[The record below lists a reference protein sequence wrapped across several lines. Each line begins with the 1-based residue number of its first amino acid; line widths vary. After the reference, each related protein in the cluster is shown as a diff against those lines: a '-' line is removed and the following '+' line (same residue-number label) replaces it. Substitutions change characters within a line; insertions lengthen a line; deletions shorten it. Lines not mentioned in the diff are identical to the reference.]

1 MGEPQITAVS
11 NSQILWKNRRLG
23 CFLPVNQRT
32 DGLWQG
38 PPPLSAD
45 DSPPILRLAFMAAG
59 SRPAAWL
66 NDATASVSNSS
77 QHSPS
82 VAGHQLGHDVRD
94 ATHALLIRI
103 PIPLN
108 STTPDA
114 NKRVI
119 RV

>member
-1 MGEPQITAVS
+1 M
-11 NSQILWKNRRLG
+11 
-23 CFLPVNQRT
+23 FLPVNQRT
-32 DGLWQG
+32 DGLWQAAT
-38 PPPLSAD
+38 PLLAD

-103 PIPLN
+103 PIRQLDDPRCKQARHPSLKH
-108 STTPDA
+108 SLVFHRSHLSRSDPGA
-114 NKRVI
+114 
-119 RV
+119 